1 MIMYEEAMRNLLAAI
16 WYQALKDFKKVQ
28 ENNFLRAW
36 IINEGRCICVPH
48 FSKKEAEEI
57 INEYLSK

>member
-1 MIMYEEAMRNLLAAI
+1 MCEEAMRNLLAGI
-16 WYQALKDFKKVQ
+16 WYRALKDFKKDQ
-28 ENNFLRAW
+28 NDNFLREW

>member
-1 MIMYEEAMRNLLAAI
+1 MYAESIRNLLVAV
-16 WYQALKDFKKVQ
+16 WYQALKDFKKDQ
-28 ENNFLRAW
+28 KDNFLREW

-48 FSKKEAEEI
+48 FTKKEAEEI

>member
-1 MIMYEEAMRNLLAAI
+1 MYEEPMRNLLAAI
-16 WYQALKDFKKVQ
+16 WYQALKDFKKNQ
-28 ENNFLRAW
+28 KNNFLRAW

-48 FSKKEAEEI
+48 ITKKEAEEV

>member
-1 MIMYEEAMRNLLAAI
+1 MMYEDTMRNLLAAI
-16 WYQALKDFKKVQ
+16 WYQALKDFKNKQ
-28 ENNFLRAW
+28 GDNFLRAW